1 MSLYWIFNKY
11 TRADLAQLGER
22 QTEENQSTA
31 NLEVLCSIH
40 RVRIPF
46 YFSFEKKSKFHAC
59 VRYLSINDLKHCVSS
74 SINVHWWFLVP
85 WHSVMS
91 GIDRKSVYCPLIMG
105 IYFDNLRIKRNLYS
119 KLLIFMSSLYAIM
132 FYNFWKKSCL

>member
-1 MSLYWIFNKY
+1 MFKSDKTWKPSKQNL
-11 TRADLAQLGER
+11 ADLAQLGER

-59 VRYLSINDLKHCVSS
+59 TLSIYKWLEA
-74 SINVHWWFLVP
+74 
-85 WHSVMS
+85 
-91 GIDRKSVYCPLIMG
+91 
-105 IYFDNLRIKRNLYS
+105 LRVK
-119 KLLIFMSSLYAIM
+119 
-132 FYNFWKKSCL
+132 FY